1 MTERKPPGMTFETWV
16 DRVIRDGQERGE
28 FEDLAGKGKPIAD
41 LHEPTDELW
50 WVRGLLRREELE
62 YLPPSLALKKES
74 EAALEAALAAPTEA
88 EARRLL
94 EDVNVK
100 IRNAT
105 RMAIGGPPVLL
116 FPHDVDEV
124 LERRQVRQAAIRG
137 GSSRPAARGRRG
149 RGRRRWSSASAGVA
163 SPAPRRGRDQA

>member
-1 MTERKPPGMTFETWV
+1 MTERKPPGMSFETWV

-28 FEDLAGKGKPIAD
+28 FEDLAGQGKPIAD
-41 LHEPTDELW
+41 LHEPLDDLW

-74 EAALEAALAAPTEA
+74 EAALEAALDAPTEA

-94 EDVNVK
+94 EDVNMK
-100 IRNAT
+100 IRNAI

-124 LERRQVRQAAIRG
+124 LERRQVRRAAIE
-137 GSSRPAARGRRG
+137 AARPDPPPEVGDDGTGGRRG
-149 RGRRRWSSASAGVA
+149 WMGWWRLRLGRKRGRA
-163 SPAPRRGRDQA
+163 

>member
-41 LHEPTDELW
+41 LHEPTDDLW
-50 WVRGLLRREELE
+50 WVRGLLRREEIE

-74 EAALEAALAAPTEA
+74 EAALQAALAAPTEA

-124 LERRQVRQAAIRG
+124 LERRQVRE
-137 GSSRPAARGRRG
+137 AARRAARPDPPPEVGAGRDDADGRRL
-149 RGRRRWSSASAGVA
+149 RRWWGRRRRA
-163 SPAPRRGRDQA
+163 RRDQT

>member
-16 DRVIRDGQERGE
+16 DRVIRDGQARGE

-41 LHEPTDELW
+41 LHEPQDELW

-74 EAALEAALAAPTEA
+74 EAALDAALDAPTEA

-105 RMAIGGPPVLL
+105 RMAIDGPPVLL

-124 LERRQVRQAAIRG
+124 LERRQVRRAAIQAARPDPPPEPGVVDDGIGGRLRHAWRRLRKRG
-137 GSSRPAARGRRG
+137 
-149 RGRRRWSSASAGVA
+149 
-163 SPAPRRGRDQA
+163 QA

>member
-16 DRVIRDGQERGE
+16 DRVIRDGQERGA

-41 LHEPTDELW
+41 LHEPTDDLW

-74 EAALEAALAAPTEA
+74 EAALEAALSAPTEA

-94 EDVNVK
+94 DDVNVK

-105 RMAIGGPPVLL
+105 RMAIAGPPVLL

-124 LERRQVRQAAIRG
+124 LERRQVRQAA
-137 GSSRPAARGRRG
+137 SRAARPDPPPEVGAGEDRVDGRRE
-149 RGRRRWSSASAGVA
+149 RVWRRLRRR
-163 SPAPRRGRDQA
+163 RRDQA